1 MIKELKQ
8 EAQNLSV
15 LFIEDD
21 YGFLSAQKELLE
33 SFFAK
38 VEIVSNSEDG
48 LFKYRESGRFDIV
61 IIDLTMQKMNT
72 LALCANIKAQSSS
85 QYILALFAN
94 SDTAKLISAIDI
106 GVDSFLLKPVSSA
119 IFFDRLLK
127 ISQIINGSL
136 AKEMVGELERTLI
149 KQSRAASMGEM
160 LGVIAHQLKQP
171 LNAINLLALNI
182 KKFSEPSDENI
193 NKNAKSIMQQVSF
206 MSSTIDSFANF
217 LKPSKISRKFSLKGS
232 IDDVLT
238 IMSAILNVKNIT
250 VLQNIDEAVCL
261 FGHQK
266 EFSQAMLNI
275 ISNAVDAF
283 SNKSGQK
290 EVLIESCIVG
300 SKLLLSVEDNAGGV
314 REDVLSRIFEPY
326 VTTKGDGGTGLGLNI
341 AKKIVEEYFG
351 GTINVCNTNKGAK
364 FVIELQS
371 QEPTASFSYR
381 Q

>member
-8 EAQNLSV
+8 EAKNLSI
-15 LFIEDD
+15 LFMEDD

-72 LALCANIKAQSSS
+72 LALCADIKAQSAS

-106 GVDSFLLKPVSSA
+106 GVDSFLLKPVNSA
-119 IFFDRLLK
+119 MFFDRLLK

-266 EFSQAMLNI
+266 EFNQAMLNI

-283 SNKSGQK
+283 CTKSGQK
-290 EVLIESCIVG
+290 EVLIESRIVG
-300 SKLLLSVEDNAGGV
+300 SKLFLSVEDNAGGV
-314 REDVLSRIFEPY
+314 REDVLKRIFEPY
-326 VTTKGDGGTGLGLNI
+326 VTTKGESGTGLGLNI
-341 AKKIVEEYFG
+341 TKKILEEYFG
-351 GTINVCNTNKGAK
+351 GTINVHNTNRGAK

-371 QEPTASFSYR
+371 QEPIANFSRR